1 MAASGGVSLEGAD
14 GDTGVLSA
22 AGSPALPGSGP
33 VGFLMEEIFLRG
45 GCRVNG
51 RKGYGRHVLTHL
63 AGPYVIGIDAGGT
76 KTRCVVLTLGGAE
89 AGSGTGPGANP
100 NSGGDAAMALATAL
114 RQALGDVDRS
124 QVIGGVFGIAGA
136 GSAGRPAAVAAA
148 RCAWNAAGLRG
159 SPAVVTDIA
168 VAFAAGTTASKG
180 IVVFSGTGAGAAVI
194 SDGAI
199 VQRAD
204 GYGWLVGD
212 EGSAVWL
219 GREAVRAA
227 LAAYDGRGSPT
238 LLTEAVPRA
247 LLGAAVVQELDAA
260 RRRPRVHRGL
270 ASLSA
275 PSPPGSGHAGH
286 LGHSGHPPG
295 HGAAAVGHG
304 GAALAP
310 GPRPYHPAPVPVPA
324 PAPLGRGAGT
334 AVLEPDEPHP
344 PDGDALGHA
353 ARGRPPRGHPAAGP
367 GGPPPDRV
375 DGPVAPAHPPNPQLA
390 QAIIKEVYGRPP
402 AALGRL
408 GPVVAAAAAAGDPVA
423 LRITAEAAEV
433 LLRDVDAVRPALND
447 PYAPVVMHGSV
458 LREGPVAEAVRA
470 GLRDR
475 FAAEPCPAGDGAVG
489 AATLALRRLGL

>member
-1 MAASGGVSLEGAD
+1 M
-14 GDTGVLSA
+14 
-22 AGSPALPGSGP
+22 
-33 VGFLMEEIFLRG
+33 
-45 GCRVNG
+45 
-51 RKGYGRHVLTHL
+51 LTHL

-89 AGSGTGPGANP
+89 VGSGTGPGANP
-100 NSGGDAAMALATAL
+100 NSGGDTAGALTTAL
-114 RQALGDVDRS
+114 REALGDVDRS
-124 QVIGGVFGIAGA
+124 HVIGGVFGIAGA

-148 RCAWNAAGLRG
+148 RLAWNAVGLRG

-194 SDGAI
+194 SDGTI

-212 EGSAVWL
+212 MGSAVWL

-238 LLTEAVPRA
+238 LLTESVPRA
-247 LLGAAVVQELDAA
+247 LLGPAVVKELEATRRHRRHSRAPARAA
-260 RRRPRVHRGL
+260 
-270 ASLSA
+270 A
-275 PSPPGSGHAGH
+275 PGHAAH
-286 LGHSGHPPG
+286 VAHG
-295 HGAAAVGHG
+295 HGASPLG
-304 GAALAP
+304 GA
-310 GPRPYHPAPVPVPA
+310 RPHGTRPLSAAA
-324 PAPLGRGAGT
+324 PAPQSPLNRGTGT
-334 AVLEPDEPHP
+334 AVLVADEPHP
-344 PDGDALGHA
+344 PEGGPL
-353 ARGRPPRGHPAAGP
+353 GRPPDPEAVP
-367 GGPPPDRV
+367 PDPPP
-375 DGPVAPAHPPNPQLA
+375 PPEPEPPDPRLA

-408 GPVVAAAAAAGDPVA
+408 GPVVNDAAAAGDPVA
-423 LRITAEAAEV
+423 LRITEEAAEW

-458 LREGPVAEAVRA
+458 LRDGPVADAVRA

-475 FAAEPCPAGDGAVG
+475 FAAEPCGAGDGAVG
-489 AATLALRRLGL
+489 AASLALRRLGHAPPV

>member
-1 MAASGGVSLEGAD
+1 M
-14 GDTGVLSA
+14 
-22 AGSPALPGSGP
+22 PPGSEP
-33 VGFLMEEIFLRG
+33 VGFLMEEIFLLP
-45 GCRVNG
+45 GCHVNG

-76 KTRCVVLTLGGAE
+76 KTRCVVLTLGGAL

-100 NSGGDAAMALATAL
+100 NSGGDTAGALTTAL
-114 RQALGDVDRS
+114 QAALGDLDRS
-124 QVIGGVFGIAGA
+124 HILAGVFGIAGA
-136 GSAGRPAAVAAA
+136 GSAGRPAAVSAA
-148 RCAWNAAGLRG
+148 RRAWQAVGLRG

-168 VAFAAGTTASKG
+168 VAFAAGTTATKG

-199 VQRAD
+199 LQRAD

-238 LLTEAVPRA
+238 LLTDSVPRA
-247 LLGAAVVQELDAA
+247 LLGVSVVTEIDASRPRPRHERPLMLAGAPALASRPAA
-260 RRRPRVHRGL
+260 R
-270 ASLSA
+270 SA
-275 PSPPGSGHAGH
+275 PGT
-286 LGHSGHPPG
+286 
-295 HGAAAVGHG
+295 V
-304 GAALAP
+304 
-310 GPRPYHPAPVPVPA
+310 PRQ
-324 PAPLGRGAGT
+324 
-334 AVLEPDEPHP
+334 
-344 PDGDALGHA
+344 
-353 ARGRPPRGHPAAGP
+353 AGP
-367 GGPPPDRV
+367 GTVTLEPEPPPPD
-375 DGPVAPAHPPNPQLA
+375 PPPATPNPQLA

-423 LRITAEAAEV
+423 RRITEEAAQW
-433 LLRDVDAVRPALND
+433 LLRDVDAVRPALSD

-458 LREGPVAEAVRA
+458 LRDGPVAEAVRD

-475 FAAEPCPAGDGAVG
+475 FACDPARAGDGAVG
-489 AATLALRRLGL
+489 AASMALRRLCL